1 MRKRFNTERICSSE
15 NYEFSQRYHKRI
27 LTTNHNKLTTNHN
40 NKEVITMSSK
50 VKITET
56 YYTYVFGKKVQIKKT
71 ELSHYEGFNI
81 YTE

>member
-15 NYEFSQRYHKRI
+15 N
-27 LTTNHNKLTTNHN
+27 LTTNHN
-40 NKEVITMSSK
+40 NKEVITLSSK

>member
-27 LTTNHNKLTTNHN
+27 LTTNHN
-40 NKEVITMSSK
+40 NKEVITLSFK

>member
-27 LTTNHNKLTTNHN
+27 LTTNHN
-40 NKEVITMSSK
+40 NKEVITLSSK

-56 YYTYVFGKKVQIKKT
+56 YYTYIFGKKSTNKENRVIS
-71 ELSHYEGFNI
+71 L
-81 YTE
+81 

>member
-15 NYEFSQRYHKRI
+15 NYESSQRYHKRI
-27 LTTNHNKLTTNHN
+27 LTTNHN
-40 NKEVITMSSK
+40 NKEVITLSSK
-50 VKITET
+50 VKITKT

>member
-1 MRKRFNTERICSSE
+1 MRKRFNTERI
-15 NYEFSQRYHKRI
+15 
-27 LTTNHNKLTTNHN
+27 LTTNHN
-40 NKEVITMSSK
+40 NKEVITLSSK

>member
-15 NYEFSQRYHKRI
+15 NYELSQRYHKRI
-27 LTTNHNKLTTNHN
+27 LTTNHN
-40 NKEVITMSSK
+40 NKEVITLSSE
-50 VKITET
+50 VKITKT

-71 ELSHYEGFNI
+71 ELSHYKGFNI